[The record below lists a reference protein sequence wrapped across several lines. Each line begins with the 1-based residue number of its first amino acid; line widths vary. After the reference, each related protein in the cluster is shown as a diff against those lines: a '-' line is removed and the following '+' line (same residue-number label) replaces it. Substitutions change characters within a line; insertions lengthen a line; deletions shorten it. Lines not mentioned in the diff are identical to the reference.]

1 MLAPVEAG
9 GAFAMRDLR
18 CLIGMHSYHAT
29 TNDDG
34 GKYLVCSRCKKED
47 YPGSSFNTMPNG

>member
-1 MLAPVEAG
+1 MDDSHSTSG
-9 GAFAMRDLR
+9 RSSWR
-18 CLIGMHSYHAT
+18 CRIGMHDYHPT

-34 GKYLVCSRCKKED
+34 GKYLVCSRCQKED